1 MTFEVLTGNDPLVK
15 IVGHFFTSIEKLHKE
30 CDKKFQTSL
39 VAHIRY
45 HSQAASEW
53 YSESLGTLPRSNS
66 TLESRYTEGPSFLY
80 QIGWYV
86 ASTCRI
92 PRL

>member
-39 VAHIRY
+39 VAHIHYMY
-45 HSQAASEW
+45 HSQRVVFGE
-53 YSESLGTLPRSNS
+53 L
-66 TLESRYTEGPSFLY
+66 RYTAAL
-80 QIGWYV
+80 
-86 ASTCRI
+86 
-92 PRL
+92 

>member
-39 VAHIRY
+39 VAHIHY
-45 HSQAASEW
+45 HSQW

-80 QIGWYV
+80 
-86 ASTCRI
+86 
-92 PRL
+92 

>member
-39 VAHIRY
+39 VAHIHY
-45 HSQAASEW
+45 HSQRMVFGE
-53 YSESLGTLPRSNS
+53 LT
-66 TLESRYTEGPSFLY
+66 T
-80 QIGWYV
+80 
-86 ASTCRI
+86 
-92 PRL
+92 